1 MAGATILDSTDY
13 DGDELM
19 FTLALDNRMA
29 SLMYPFTPFFNLL
42 DIDRPYEIGRNASLS
57 DPVMASISAWIQSEK
72 IAG

>member
-1 MAGATILDSTDY
+1 
-13 DGDELM
+13 M